1 MSNNSSDIM
10 PDNIPEDD
18 TTNNIDN
25 QFSAVLSTLSQFKT
39 QITALSTQLKGLE
52 KTVKKEIKQQK
63 KVIVKKQ
70 TKGNRKPSGFAEAS
84 PISKE
89 LCEFMGKDTGATVAR
104 TDVTKFV
111 CNYIKQHSLAN
122 DENKREIKPDNKLKH
137 LLGTD
142 NDTVV
147 TYFNIQRFMNRHFI
161 KKADSQPKS
170 MSTST
175 TSDITDGT

>member
-1 MSNNSSDIM
+1 MSDNMSATISDND
-10 PDNIPEDD
+10 PS

-25 QFSAVLSTLSQFKT
+25 QFMSVLSTLSQFKN

-52 KTVKKEIKQQK
+52 KTVKKEIKQRNR
-63 KVIVKKQ
+63 VIVKKQ
-70 TKGNRKPSGFAEAS
+70 SNGNRKPSGFAEAS

-104 TDVTKFV
+104 TEVTKFV

-122 DENKREIKPDNKLKH
+122 DENKREIKPDTKLKH

-142 NDTVV
+142 NDTIV
-147 TYFNIQRFMNRHFI
+147 TYFNIQRYMNKHFI
-161 KKADSQPKS
+161 KKATMISDKTDTSSITATDSK
-170 MSTST
+170 
-175 TSDITDGT
+175 